1 MDQGCPQRE
10 DQVAHDQQPHG
21 ESGHRLGN
29 PQAHRQ
35 QKEEQS
41 NTQDEIVGV
50 YQMTGNRE
58 GMFVMTEKYFV
69 YAARAKN
76 ESSAVDSI
84 DYYKNEIN
92 LLRGEGCTWTRQ
104 DSIITCTFI
113 FDKDSSNIGQSWRFT
128 YSFEGDSILFNI
140 LNWGFLFS
148 ESFSKDDVILS
159 RYALKLE

>member
-1 MDQGCPQRE
+1 MKKYNILIALAIILSFSSC
-10 DQVAHDQQPHG
+10 
-21 ESGHRLGN
+21 
-29 PQAHRQ
+29 Q

-41 NTQDEIVGV
+41 DTQDEIVGV

-84 DYYKNEIN
+84 DYYKNEYN
-92 LLRGEGCTWTRQ
+92 LLRAEAHTWTRQ
-104 DSIITCTFI
+104 DSIINCTYL

-128 YSFEGDSILFNI
+128 YSFKGDTILI
-140 LNWGFLFS
+140 LATVPTPDK
-148 ESFSKDDVILS
+148 EVIVS
-159 RYALKLE
+159 ASAIKLE